1 MKYLVLGCGADSMGE
16 AIAARLLK
24 EEEAQVFITD
34 KNLANVDRT
43 YGKIKKTLNANLK
56 WFLPDGAG
64 LDIIKQKWYLPLFFK
79 DFDIIISAIPAAL
92 NPIIAEAVII
102 ANERYGEK
110 KTNYLD
116 LGGVLG
122 ITKKI
127 IFGKKPDLA
136 RRAADLGISLVPD
149 CGLQPGLGNI
159 IAMELLEKFDPK
171 QRLESLI
178 IYVGGLPYNFT
189 DPPYYK
195 KLFNLG
201 GLAEIYYNSPLVLH
215 KGRPIKIRKFS
226 HYETISTREFDLY
239 FSSPDTVKF
248 EAAVTGGLGSL
259 PYYLKNH
266 VETLREKTLRFE
278 GHYKRVKAIPRGK
291 FEEIFTHWLESFQVT
306 KKDFTVMKVVA
317 ISKSAIADERIKIEK
332 LLYSESDENWTSM
345 QKTTGFTTAVLAK
358 LIADGYASPGAY
370 PPEIA
375 LDPKVVLKTLEK
387 DFNIYERTTPL
398 K

>member
-1 MKYLVLGCGADSMGE
+1 MKYLVLGCGAYSMGE

-79 DFDIIISAIPAAL
+79 DFDIVISAIPAAL

-136 RRAADLGISLVPD
+136 RRAADLGISLV
-149 CGLQPGLGNI
+149 
-159 IAMELLEKFDPK
+159 
-171 QRLESLI
+171 
-178 IYVGGLPYNFT
+178 
-189 DPPYYK
+189 
-195 KLFNLG
+195 
-201 GLAEIYYNSPLVLH
+201 
-215 KGRPIKIRKFS
+215 
-226 HYETISTREFDLY
+226 
-239 FSSPDTVKF
+239 
-248 EAAVTGGLGSL
+248 
-259 PYYLKNH
+259 
-266 VETLREKTLRFE
+266 
-278 GHYKRVKAIPRGK
+278 
-291 FEEIFTHWLESFQVT
+291 
-306 KKDFTVMKVVA
+306 
-317 ISKSAIADERIKIEK
+317 
-332 LLYSESDENWTSM
+332 
-345 QKTTGFTTAVLAK
+345 
-358 LIADGYASPGAY
+358 
-370 PPEIA
+370 
-375 LDPKVVLKTLEK
+375 
-387 DFNIYERTTPL
+387 
-398 K
+398 